1 MSTSEIHINYTSIK
15 QNIEIY
21 KEYRYERRVLFII
34 TLLGSILP
42 LGMSCIV
49 GYHNGGFSFTE
60 MLLNG
65 DIVLSLYTLTVP
77 SIINVF
83 SVKIDK
89 DTKLI
94 NAFVIGIILF
104 FSQTV
109 FYILVRYETAEKFWL
124 IIIVTIIFI
133 ISTWVCCCNSLKVII
148 LYKNNHEKELK
159 GEI

>member
-1 MSTSEIHINYTSIK
+1 MPAYETVKNYTSIK
-15 QNIEIY
+15 QDTEMH
-21 KEYRYERRVLFII
+21 KEYKYERRILFII
-34 TLLGSILP
+34 TLLGSVLP

-49 GYHNGGFSFTE
+49 GYHNGGFSLTK

-109 FYILVRYETAEKFWL
+109 FYILVRCETAETLWL
-124 IIIVTIIFI
+124 IIIVTIIFV
-133 ISTWVCCCNSLKVII
+133 ISSWICCCNSLKTII
-148 LYKNNHEKELK
+148 LYKKNHEKEIK
-159 GEI
+159 G